1 MLRRIAAGFICTLF
15 AAPVLAE
22 FESSVVIRND
32 SQWSIHNLYLSS
44 VDTEEWGPDQLGDEV
59 IESGGGKFTLTDI
72 PCDAYDIKLVDEDG
86 DECVINAIALC
97 VDDGA
102 WVITDEPLLACQNAE

>member
-1 MLRRIAAGFICTLF
+1 MLRRAALMLACAAF
-15 AAPVLAE
+15 AAPAFAE
-22 FESSVVIRND
+22 HESNVIIRND

-44 VDTEEWGPDQLGDEV
+44 VDTNEWGPDQLGEQV
-59 IESGGGKFTLTDI
+59 IESGGGKFTLTDV

-86 DECVINAIALC
+86 DECVVNAVPLC
-97 VDDGA
+97 VDDNN